1 MQLIAKTDNGIITVF
16 NLENQI
22 IGSLEINF
30 KTKQHQIVIPDKTYQ
45 ITQEKWLSK
54 VIENNQT
61 IYHLKTDKFWGTIK
75 IEELDKQ
82 IRGVFGQEWGSQ
94 LRDSDKKTLLKIKNE
109 HKWKN
114 TGNYILQIDEK
125 NVTSLEILLTLYGHI
140 VGSIAKQNIILYT

>member
-1 MQLIAKTDNGIITVF
+1 MQLTAKTENGIIKLFDSKNEIV
-16 NLENQI
+16 
-22 IGSLEINF
+22 GSLEIDF
-30 KTKQHQIVIPDKTYQ
+30 KTKQHQIIIQDKTYK
-45 ITQEKWLSK
+45 IVQEKWISE

-94 LRDSDKKTLLKIKNE
+94 LRDSNKKTLLKIKSE
-109 HKWKN
+109 SKWKN

-140 VGSIAKQNIILYT
+140 VGTIAKQYQVIYG